1 MVKIKN
7 QAESR
12 RASETGQARRVGIFG
27 ASGSGKTT
35 KARELTAN
43 LNRIVFIDPLGDF
56 TKTRGVKV
64 IFGDVAAFKKIIVQN
79 FSKGFKIVFVPNFGE
94 VEQQLND
101 ICYFLVKLQAGY
113 LTGLHGAQITLCV
126 DELDE
131 GFRSGIMQ
139 RNAKNGF
146 GYLCKR
152 GRHFGI
158 NLIGISQRTA
168 QVDVCFR
175 GNLSDLYLFRHV
187 DPIDTQ
193 KAVDMIGRDYKT
205 RFMQLDNFHYFYK
218 CGQSVVYK

>member
-1 MVKIKN
+1 MVKNKN
-7 QAESR
+7 KSESGR
-12 RASETGQARRVGIFG
+12 TSQTGQARRIGIFG

-35 KARELTAN
+35 KARELTQH

-56 TKTRGVKV
+56 IQTRGAKV
-64 IFGDVAAFKKIIVQN
+64 IYGNMAEFKKTLERS
-79 FSKGFKIVFVPNFGE
+79 FRGGFRIVFVANFGE
-94 VEQQLND
+94 VEQQLNE
-101 ICYFLVKLQAGY
+101 ICYFLVNMQAGY
-113 LTGLHGAQITLCV
+113 LAGLHNAQITLCV

-146 GYLCKR
+146 GFLCKR
-152 GRHFGI
+152 GRHYGI

-193 KAVDMIGRDYKT
+193 KAVDMLGREYKT
-205 RFMQLDNFHYFYK
+205 RFMQLNNYQYFYK
-218 CGQSVVYK
+218 CGQAIVQK